1 MIRRLAQQRMAKA
14 RDQRYGP
21 DYNFGA
27 TYYDARDEA
36 IRRGDRTIGT
46 EHLVLALLV
55 DPASPTAE
63 ALGCDLDSAHRA
75 LDALDSQALAAIGVP
90 PGITAGPVAVR
101 ATGRLR
107 LTPAAKA
114 VITGI
119 RDARK
124 NRLAGP
130 GIVLSALL
138 DLPRPDPAAELLAAL
153 GVDARA
159 ARDRLASSVEEG
171 QLSRTGGGAA
181 GPRGWPSSGP
191 VAGGSAARERPCR
204 PAGRR

>member
-1 MIRRLAQQRMAKA
+1 MIKRLAQQRVAKA

-46 EHLVLALLV
+46 EHLILALLI
-55 DPASPTAE
+55 DSASPAAK
-63 ALGCDLDSAHRA
+63 ALGCDLDSARRA
-75 LDALDSQALAAIGVP
+75 LGELDTQALAAIGVQ
-90 PGITAGPVAVR
+90 PGITAGPVA
-101 ATGRLR
+101 AHASGRLR

-124 NRLAGP
+124 NRGAGP
-130 GIVLSALL
+130 GIMLSALL

-153 GVDARA
+153 GVDP
-159 ARDRLASSVEEG
+159 L
-171 QLSRTGGGAA
+171 
-181 GPRGWPSSGP
+181 
-191 VAGGSAARERPCR
+191 AARERFASAR
-204 PAGRR
+204 QDGQQ

>member
-1 MIRRLAQQRMAKA
+1 MTIRRLARQRAAQA

-21 DYNFGA
+21 DYTFGA

-55 DPASPTAE
+55 DPASPTAR
-63 ALGCDLDSAHRA
+63 ALGCDLDSARRA
-75 LDALDSQALAAIGVP
+75 LDALDSQALAAIGVQ

-114 VITGI
+114 VFAGI
-119 RDARK
+119 RDTRE
-124 NRLAGP
+124 AGL
-130 GIVLSALL
+130 GIVLNALL

-159 ARDRLASSVEEG
+159 ARERLG
-171 QLSRTGGGAA
+171 
-181 GPRGWPSSGP
+181 
-191 VAGGSAARERPCR
+191 
-204 PAGRR
+204 

>member
-1 MIRRLAQQRMAKA
+1 MIRKLAEQRVAKA

-36 IRRGDRTIGT
+36 VRRGDRTIGT
-46 EHLVLALLV
+46 EHLVLALLA
-55 DPASPTAE
+55 DPDSPAAR
-63 ALGCDLDSAHRA
+63 ALGCDLDSARRA
-75 LDALDSQALAAIGVP
+75 LYALDREALAAVGIQ

-114 VITGI
+114 VLTGI

-124 NRLAGP
+124 SRGAGL
-130 GIVLSALL
+130 GTVLGALL
-138 DLPRPDPAAELLAAL
+138 SMPRPDPAAELLAAL

-159 ARDRLASSVEEG
+159 AR
-171 QLSRTGGGAA
+171 
-181 GPRGWPSSGP
+181 
-191 VAGGSAARERPCR
+191 ERFSDSDEK
-204 PAGRR
+204 GKK

>member
-1 MIRRLAQQRMAKA
+1 MIRRLAEQRVAKA

-36 IRRGDRTIGT
+36 VRRGDRTIGT
-46 EHLVLALLV
+46 EHLVLALLA
-55 DPASPTAE
+55 DPASPAAR
-63 ALGCDLDSAHRA
+63 ALGCDLASARQA
-75 LDALDSQALAAIGVP
+75 LDALDREALAAIGIE
-90 PGITAGPVAVR
+90 PGITAGPVAAR

-114 VITGI
+114 VLTGI

-124 NRLAGP
+124 SRGAGL

-138 DLPRPDPAAELLAAL
+138 GLPRPDPAAELLATL
-153 GVDARA
+153 GVDA
-159 ARDRLASSVEEG
+159 
-171 QLSRTGGGAA
+171 Q
-181 GPRGWPSSGP
+181 
-191 VAGGSAARERPCR
+191 AARERFTSYDQE
-204 PAGRR
+204 GQE

>member
-1 MIRRLAQQRMAKA
+1 MIRRLAEQRAAKA

-36 IRRGDRTIGT
+36 VRRGDRTIGT

-55 DPASPTAE
+55 DPASPAAR
-63 ALGCDLDSAHRA
+63 ALGCDLDSARRA
-75 LDALDSQALAAIGVP
+75 LDALDHEALAAVGIQ
-90 PGITAGPVAVR
+90 PGITAAPVAVR

-114 VITGI
+114 VLTGI
-119 RDARK
+119 RDAR
-124 NRLAGP
+124 RSRGTGLGT
-130 GIVLSALL
+130 VLSALL

-153 GVDARA
+153 GVDA
-159 ARDRLASSVEEG
+159 
-171 QLSRTGGGAA
+171 QGADDL
-181 GPRGWPSSGP
+181 PFVRY
-191 VAGGSAARERPCR
+191 V
-204 PAGRR
+204 PAG

>member
-1 MIRRLAQQRMAKA
+1 MIRRLAEHRVAKA

-46 EHLVLALLV
+46 EHLVLALLI
-55 DPASPTAE
+55 DPASPTAK
-63 ALGCDLDSAHRA
+63 ALGCDLDSARRA
-75 LDALDSQALAAIGVP
+75 LDALDTQALAAIGVE

-114 VITGI
+114 IFTGI

-124 NRLAGP
+124 NRGAGL
-130 GIVLSALL
+130 GTVLSALL
-138 DLPRPDPAAELLAAL
+138 DLPRPDPAAELLIAL
-153 GVDARA
+153 GVDPRA
-159 ARDRLASSVEEG
+159 AQERFARFDQEG
-171 QLSRTGGGAA
+171 QQ
-181 GPRGWPSSGP
+181 
-191 VAGGSAARERPCR
+191 
-204 PAGRR
+204 

>member
-1 MIRRLAQQRMAKA
+1 MIRRLPGQRAAKA

-36 IRRGDRTIGT
+36 VRCGDRTIGT
-46 EHLVLALLV
+46 EHLLLALLA
-55 DPASPTAE
+55 DPASPAAR
-63 ALGCDLDSAHRA
+63 ALGCDLDSARRA
-75 LDALDSQALAAIGVP
+75 LDALDHEALAAVGIQ
-90 PGITAGPVAVR
+90 PGIAAGPVAVR
-101 ATGRLR
+101 ASGRLR

-114 VITGI
+114 VLTGI

-124 NRLAGP
+124 SRGAGL

-153 GVDARA
+153 GVDAR
-159 ARDRLASSVEEG
+159 
-171 QLSRTGGGAA
+171 T
-181 GPRGWPSSGP
+181 
-191 VAGGSAARERPCR
+191 ARERFTDYDQEDQP
-204 PAGRR
+204 

>member
-1 MIRRLAQQRMAKA
+1 MIRRLAGQRAAKA

-36 IRRGDRTIGT
+36 TRRGDRVIGT

-55 DPASPTAE
+55 DPASPAAR
-63 ALGCDLDSAHRA
+63 ALGCDLDSARRA
-75 LDALDSQALAAIGVP
+75 LDALDREALAAVGIQPGV
-90 PGITAGPVAVR
+90 TAGPVAVR

-114 VITGI
+114 VLTGI

-124 NRLAGP
+124 SRGAGL

-138 DLPRPDPAAELLAAL
+138 DLPRPDPAGELLAAL
-153 GVDARA
+153 AVDARA
-159 ARDRLASSVEEG
+159 ARERFTDYDQEG
-171 QLSRTGGGAA
+171 QQ
-181 GPRGWPSSGP
+181 
-191 VAGGSAARERPCR
+191 
-204 PAGRR
+204 

>member
-1 MIRRLAQQRMAKA
+1 MTIRRLARQRAAQA

-21 DYNFGA
+21 DYTFGA

-55 DPASPTAE
+55 DPASPTAR
-63 ALGCDLDSAHRA
+63 ALGCDLDSARRA
-75 LDALDSQALAAIGVP
+75 LDALDSQALAAIGVQ

-114 VITGI
+114 VFAGI
-119 RDARK
+119 RDAR
-124 NRLAGP
+124 REAGL
-130 GIVLSALL
+130 GIVLNALL

-159 ARDRLASSVEEG
+159 ARERLG
-171 QLSRTGGGAA
+171 
-181 GPRGWPSSGP
+181 
-191 VAGGSAARERPCR
+191 
-204 PAGRR
+204 